1 MTDPADELQELCETG
16 QQKLMATDY
25 LAAEASLERAETLA
39 LEAGDFD
46 TLGRLYM
53 PLQEARRQRRQVCGE
68 GVVHLDLWAAGPDD
82 RLDGGE
88 IAKRTRHG
96 QLCVAGWASI
106 APALAMREA
115 AREQRLYVETYLAA
129 VYPMTADGSRRV
141 VVIVPTGDVALP
153 PAEAALGGVDRLMS
167 ALPPFSLCL
176 ADDEMP
182 RGPVPG
188 SAETFAGTMALWEQL
203 HGPWLAAA
211 KDTPDPRRRIDAY
224 RRCIA
229 VDYACEK
236 AHQWLSET
244 ALSLTR
250 RS

>member
-1 MTDPADELQELCETG
+1 MTDAPSDLQDLCEAG
-16 QQKLMATDY
+16 QQRLMATDY
-25 LAAEASLERAETLA
+25 LAAEDTLERAETLA
-39 LEAGDFD
+39 FEAGDWD

-53 PLQEARRQRRQVCGE
+53 PLQEARRQRRQICGE
-68 GVVHLDLWAAGPDD
+68 GVVHLDLWASGPDD
-82 RLDGGE
+82 ALDGRE
-88 IAKRTRHG
+88 IATRTRHG
-96 QLCVAGWASI
+96 QLCVAGWASL
-106 APALAMREA
+106 APALQLREA
-115 AREQRLYVETYLAA
+115 AKQRQLYVETYLAA
-129 VYPMTADGSRRV
+129 VYPMTADGSRRA
-141 VVIVPTGDVALP
+141 VVIVPTADVALP

-182 RGPVPG
+182 RGPAPG
-188 SAETFAGTMALWEQL
+188 TAKTFADTMALWEQL
-203 HGPWLAAA
+203 HLPWLTAA

-244 ALSLTR
+244 ALGLARHS
-250 RS
+250 